1 MLGSFSEKR
10 EYTVFYIGTREGQV
24 YKVAQWNNNGQ
35 LKSNLLDIFQ
45 VHTSSRYSMERG
57 HVKN

>member
-1 MLGSFSEKR
+1 MYTKSGAKIFVFFCTGSFSEKR

-24 YKVAQWNNNGQ
+24 YKVAQWSQDGQ

-45 VHTSSRYSMERG
+45 V
-57 HVKN
+57 